1 MYYMHNIHTL
11 LYAAKK
17 NANAG
22 KEEFKIISKAGGL
35 LILEMM
41 KE

>member
-1 MYYMHNIHTL
+1 MY
-11 LYAAKK
+11 AVKK
-17 NANAG
+17 NSNAG
-22 KEEFKIISKAGGL
+22 KEKFKIVSKAGGL